1 MSTITSKKKDK
12 KIGKLEQLM
21 ADVRAENA
29 RYRKEAKKAAR
40 QTRSMMDLMREDLD
54 EIKDDLQHVRGDLQQ
69 VSRKLGVAKKHRVI
83 PADDPQSQHVLVL
96 CRLNQDQDS
105 DDSEDSESSE
115 GEGNGGYGNSIHR
128 VQYKCLA
135 STLASKRRAYPNLE
149 VVLQLNTP
157 NSINLWC

>member
-69 VSRKLGVAKKHRVI
+69 VSRKLGVALSRQVARV
-83 PADDPQSQHVLVL
+83 
-96 CRLNQDQDS
+96 R
-105 DDSEDSESSE
+105 
-115 GEGNGGYGNSIHR
+115 
-128 VQYKCLA
+128 
-135 STLASKRRAYPNLE
+135 
-149 VVLQLNTP
+149 
-157 NSINLWC
+157 